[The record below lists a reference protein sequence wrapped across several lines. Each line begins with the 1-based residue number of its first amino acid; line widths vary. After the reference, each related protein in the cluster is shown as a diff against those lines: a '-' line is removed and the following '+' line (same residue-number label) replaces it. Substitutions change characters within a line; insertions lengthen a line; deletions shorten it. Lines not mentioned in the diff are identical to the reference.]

1 MPMNTTE
8 KRKKS
13 LVPVPDMEIKLND
26 EDVRVSLLELKRRV
40 GAPKINFRK
49 KR

>member
-1 MPMNTTE
+1 MPTNTTE

-13 LVPVPDMEIKLND
+13 LVLDKGTT
-26 EDVRVSLLELKRRV
+26 LLELKRRV
-40 GAPKINFRK
+40 GPPKLHFRK